1 MSGRFQRRSRVWTNS
16 LLLWQVRDDQ
26 TGYELLGDSL
36 AVGTELASRL
46 LLVAV

>member
-1 MSGRFQRRSRVWTNS
+1 MSAPFPARDLARMNF

-26 TGYELLGDSL
+26 AGYELLGDSL
-36 AVGTELASRL
+36 AVSTKLASRL